1 MSSGIEE
8 IQYRGNR
15 VKGPYAG
22 LSASL
27 GKTNTQKRS
36 SISDEP
42 EIQQYEFQNFA
53 MLIPEG
59 QTRSLATYQ
68 SAAEIK

>member
-1 MSSGIEE
+1 MWD
-8 IQYRGNR
+8 N
-15 VKGPYAG
+15 KT
-22 LSASL
+22 LNASL
-27 GKTNTQKRS
+27 GKELAKKSFT
-36 SISDEP
+36 SDEP
-42 EIQQYEFQNFA
+42 EIQQYGFQNFA